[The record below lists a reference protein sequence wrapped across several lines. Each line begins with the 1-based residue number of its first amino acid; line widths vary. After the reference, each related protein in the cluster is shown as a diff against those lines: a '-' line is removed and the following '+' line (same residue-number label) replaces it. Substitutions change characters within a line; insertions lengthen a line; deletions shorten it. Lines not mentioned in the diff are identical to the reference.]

1 MTDPLYSLPPPVVAA
16 FQRGNVVEAI
26 KLLRQHRPQL
36 GLAEAKALVDALQ
49 KQGQARVNV
58 KAQVTTSVHHDSK
71 PHTPPAHAPLNPA
84 AMNPHVTPGE
94 VPRGGNAAA
103 GIAIIVGIIV
113 VVIAATYFSR

>member
-1 MTDPLYSLPPPVVAA
+1 MADPLYSLPPPVVAA

-58 KAQVTTSVHHDSK
+58 KTQVTTSVHHDSK
-71 PHTPPAHAPLNPA
+71 PHAPPHAPPDPA
-84 AMNPHVTPGE
+84 TMNPHVTPGE

-113 VVIAATYFSR
+113 VLIAATYFSR